1 LKSRKTVLANDKP
14 VPETSAMMDVAEDD
28 MEEETKDDNQSSDD
42 EMDEESGALS
52 DIQDDL
58 DRKIPD
64 YVPEF
69 FMDAYRR
76 GKMPAT
82 FMDLFTFQIF
92 IVQPQVSRRWQCIFS
107 LLKLTKINVFRKKI
121 FPSERAPASSAYRCS
136 AT

>member
-1 LKSRKTVLANDKP
+1 LIYNLSKCIESAKLKSRKTVLANDKP
-14 VPETSAMMDVAEDD
+14 VPEVSAMMDVAEDD
-28 MEEETKDDNQSSDD
+28 VEEETKDDIQSSDD

-58 DRKIPD
+58 DGKIPD

-92 IVQPQVSRRWQCIFS
+92 IVQPQVSHRQQCYLSVLKMIFS
-107 LLKLTKINVFRKKI
+107 
-121 FPSERAPASSAYRCS
+121 ERRFF
-136 AT
+136 